1 MAVQLCPKQVSEC
14 HLKCAEHHKCTST
27 CVHHPIFVIQYFY
40 VFYSP
45 ASHGLRACKENKWNK
60 HTYLRCMRK
69 YMEEERNTVARPPA
83 PAHPAHRRPGS
94 RCRSAPAPAAWPPP
108 ALPALAQRR
117 LHRRPAHRPPT
128 PALKNPIYLRKYYP
142 IFIR

>member
-14 HLKCAEHHKCTST
+14 HLQCAEHHKCTST

-83 PAHPAHRRPGS
+83 RAGPPCAPSARFPVPLGPGPRCLAAAGPTRAGPASSSPSPGS
-94 RCRSAPAPAAWPPP
+94 PATDAGP
-108 ALPALAQRR
+108 
-117 LHRRPAHRPPT
+117 
-128 PALKNPIYLRKYYP
+128 KKSN
-142 IFIR
+142 IFEEVLSYIH